1 MAPRSSRSKFNVA
14 HVLPIWK
21 PSHTGIVNDLFLSI
35 LERFGVT
42 DVHTYFERMRI
53 VIAISVVISACLGG
67 YHYGFG
73 GFISG
78 GVLGVIAPVVVLW
91 LGILVTGI
99 AIFMGIYFAAW
110 AVMFY
115 LAKWLITGQLG

>member
-1 MAPRSSRSKFNVA
+1 MAPRRKFNA
-14 HVLPIWK
+14 AQVLPIWNTT
-21 PSHTGIVNDLFLSI
+21 HTGVVNVVFLAT
-35 LERFGVT
+35 LERFGVSSFQ
-42 DVHTYFERMRI
+42 TYLDRMRI
-53 VIAISVVISACLGG
+53 GIAISVAICACLGG

-91 LGILVTGI
+91 LGILLTGI